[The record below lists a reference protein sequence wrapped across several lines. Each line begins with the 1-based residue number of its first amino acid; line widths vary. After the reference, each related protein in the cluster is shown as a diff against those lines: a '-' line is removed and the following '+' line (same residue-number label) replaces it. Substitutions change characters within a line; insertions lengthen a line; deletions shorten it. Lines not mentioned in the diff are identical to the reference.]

1 MQGLLIALGAGSLV
15 GALFLVGEVVTAPQ
29 RERQVLLRRARRYG
43 EVRVRRPR
51 ESVDFKVRALEPLK
65 AKVARL
71 MLRINPQVSLELVAN
86 RLAAA
91 GMHDVS
97 PEGFLAAKG
106 LCAGGG
112 VLLGMAVAVPMG
124 FSASGLM
131 MLAVFGAAGYM
142 AVPFIVSSR
151 ARRRRDQIVASLP
164 DALDLL
170 AVSVEAGMG
179 FDGAIAKLTEHMDG
193 PLTDEFSIALGEM
206 RIGESRAEALK
217 RLTVRADTPEVGA
230 FVRSLIQAD
239 QLGISLGRIL
249 KLQAQDTR
257 LKRQMAA
264 EERAGKAPIK
274 MLFPT
279 VMFIFPS
286 MFIVILG
293 PALIGLKQ
301 VLGF

>member
-1 MQGLLIALGAGSLV
+1 MQGLLIALGAGSFL
-15 GALFLVGEVVTAPQ
+15 GALFIVGEVVTAPQ

-43 EVRVRRPR
+43 EVRMRKER
-51 ESVDFKVRALEPLK
+51 ESVDFRKRALEPLK
-65 AKVARL
+65 GKVARM
-71 MLRINPQVSLELVAN
+71 MLRVNPQVSLELVSN

-112 VLLGMAVAVPMG
+112 ILFGLLLAVPMG

-131 MLAVFGAAGYM
+131 MLAMFGAAGYM
-142 AVPFIVSSR
+142 VVPFVVSSR
-151 ARRRRDQIVASLP
+151 ARRRREEIVASLP

-179 FDGAIAKLTEHMDG
+179 FDGAIAKLTEHMAG

-206 RIGESRAEALK
+206 RIGESRAEALR
-217 RLTVRADTPEVGA
+217 RLATRADTPEIGS

-257 LKRQMAA
+257 IRRQLAA
-264 EERAGKAPIK
+264 EEKAGKAPIK

-279 VMFIFPS
+279 VLFIFPS

-293 PALIGLKQ
+293 PAMIGLKQ

>member
-1 MQGLLIALGAGSLV
+1 MQGLLIALGAGSLI

-43 EVRVRRPR
+43 EVRVRRQR
-51 ESVDFKVRALEPLK
+51 ESVDFRARALEPLK

-71 MLRINPQVSLELVAN
+71 MLRVNPQVSLELVAN

-112 VLLGMAVAVPMG
+112 ILLGTLVAVPMG

-142 AVPFIVSSR
+142 VVPFIVSSR
-151 ARRRRDQIVASLP
+151 ARRRREAIVASLP

-179 FDGAIAKLTEHMDG
+179 FDGAISKLTEHMDG

-206 RIGESRAEALK
+206 RIGESRSEALK
-217 RLTVRADTPEVGA
+217 RLSVRADTPEIGA

-279 VMFIFPS
+279 VLFIFPS

>member
-1 MQGLLIALGAGSLV
+1 MQGLLIALGAGAML

-29 RERQVLLRRARRYG
+29 RERQLLLRRARRYG
-43 EVRVRRPR
+43 EVKVRKER
-51 ESVDFKVRALEPLK
+51 ESVQFRERALEPLK
-65 AKVARL
+65 GKVARM
-71 MLRINPQVSLELVAN
+71 MLKVNPQVSLELVGN

-106 LCAGGG
+106 LATIGGI
-112 VLLGMAVAVPMG
+112 VLGLLIAVPTG
-124 FSASGLM
+124 FSTSGLM
-131 MLAVFGAAGYM
+131 MLFILGGVGYM
-142 AVPFIVSSR
+142 IVPWMVSTR
-151 ARRRRDQIVASLP
+151 ARRRKEEIVASLP

-179 FDGAIAKLTEHMDG
+179 FDGAIAKLAEHMSG
-193 PLTDEFSIALGEM
+193 PLTDEFTIALGEM
-206 RIGESRAEALK
+206 RVGETRAEALRK
-217 RLTVRADTPEVGA
+217 LAVRADTPEIAA

-239 QLGISLGRIL
+239 TLGISLGRIL

-257 LKRQMAA
+257 VKRQLAA
-264 EERAGKAPIK
+264 EEKAGKAPIK

-279 VMFIFPS
+279 VLFIFPS

>member
-1 MQGLLIALGAGSLV
+1 MQGLLIALGGGSLV

-29 RERQVLLRRARRYG
+29 RERQLLLRRARRYG
-43 EVRVRRPR
+43 EVKVRRQR
-51 ESVDFKVRALEPLK
+51 ESVDFRARALEPFK
-65 AKVARL
+65 GKVART
-71 MLRINPQVSLELVAN
+71 MLRLNPQVSLELVSN
-86 RLAAA
+86 KLAAA

-106 LCAGGG
+106 ICAGGG
-112 VLLGMAVAVPMG
+112 VLFGLLIAGVTG
-124 FSASGLM
+124 FSTSGV
-131 MLAVFGAAGYM
+131 MLLFMFGAAGYM
-142 AVPFIVSSR
+142 VVPFVVSSR
-151 ARRRRDQIVASLP
+151 GRRRKEAIVVSLP

-179 FDGAIAKLTEHMDG
+179 FDGAIAKLTEHMGG

-206 RIGESRAEALK
+206 RVGESRAEALRK
-217 RLTVRADTPEVGA
+217 LAVRADTPEIGA

-257 LKRQMAA
+257 VKRQLAA

-279 VMFIFPS
+279 VLFIFPS

-293 PALIGLKQ
+293 PAMISIKQ

>member
-1 MQGLLIALGAGSLV
+1 MQGLLIVLGAGSLI
-15 GALFLVGEVVTAPQ
+15 AAFFLVGEVLTAPQ
-29 RERQVLLRRARRYG
+29 QERQLLLRRARRYG
-43 EVRVRRPR
+43 EVRVRRER
-51 ESVDFKVRALEPLK
+51 ESVDFRARALQPLK
-65 AKVARL
+65 GKVARL
-71 MLRINPQVSLELVAN
+71 MLRVNPQVSLELVSN
-86 RLAAA
+86 KLAAA

-112 VLLGMAVAVPMG
+112 VLLGMMFAVPMG
-124 FSASGLM
+124 FSPAGLL
-131 MLAVFGAAGYM
+131 MLVIFGGAGYM
-142 AVPFIVSSR
+142 VVPFLVSSR
-151 ARRRRDQIVASLP
+151 ARRRRDTIVASLP

-206 RIGESRAEALK
+206 RIGESRSEALR
-217 RLTVRADTPEVGA
+217 RLSTRADTPEIGS

-249 KLQAQDTR
+249 KLQATDTR

-264 EERAGKAPIK
+264 EDRAGKAPIK

-293 PALIGLKQ
+293 PAMLGLKE